1 MVRQY
6 RNRIEILALNRE
18 VADQV
23 LTEALIHLVSATES
37 SRPNGNAI
45 DSLVDPLFGRE

>member
-1 MVRQY
+1 VVRQY
-6 RNRIEILALNRE
+6 RNRIEVLALNRE

-23 LTEALIHLVSATES
+23 LTEALHPLGLGHRELAA
-37 SRPNGNAI
+37 NGNAV